1 MDLAPSEMLRQSS
14 RPTSTGFPVGM
25 SLQCELKFEVF
36 RVSERSEEW
45 ASSAVVFL
53 S

>member
-14 RPTSTGFPVGM
+14 WPPSTGFSVGM

-36 RVSERSEEW
+36 RASERSEEW